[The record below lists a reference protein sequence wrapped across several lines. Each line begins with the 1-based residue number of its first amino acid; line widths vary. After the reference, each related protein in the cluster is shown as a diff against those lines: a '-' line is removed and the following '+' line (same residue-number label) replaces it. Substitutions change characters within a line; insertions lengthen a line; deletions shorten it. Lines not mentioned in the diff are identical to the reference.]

1 MLYLGEKKD
10 LNKFFIKAEK
20 NEMKTAKHFEF
31 QSGSKELF
39 WTDHKLHSHPHPP
52 VLVSSRR
59 EQWQ

>member
-1 MLYLGEKKD
+1 
-10 LNKFFIKAEK
+10 
-20 NEMKTAKHFEF
+20 MKTAKHFEF
-31 QSGSKELF
+31 QSRSKELF